1 MNNRGVLDTSVI
13 VKSIF
18 TPPKSL
24 SRESY
29 KRELETH
36 EKCRFVIKK
45 IVYRIIAG
53 RKIERA
59 QVMRWGIKP

>member
-18 TPPKSL
+18 TPPKKH
-24 SRESY
+24 SRESC

-45 IVYRIIAG
+45 IEERDMDIYG
-53 RKIERA
+53 RKP
-59 QVMRWGIKP
+59 M